1 MMEKYPTSDL
11 WKQKEGSLQECFAS
25 NVKRKQMQLDYIS
38 AAVFSTNF
46 EKAGQEETHSL
57 ISGTALPWRKA
68 K

>member
-25 NVKRKQMQLDYIS
+25 NVKRKQMQQGFIS
-38 AAVFSTNF
+38 VAVFSANF
-46 EKAGQEETHSL
+46 EKAGREQTHSL
-57 ISGTALPWRKA
+57 ISSTALPWRKA